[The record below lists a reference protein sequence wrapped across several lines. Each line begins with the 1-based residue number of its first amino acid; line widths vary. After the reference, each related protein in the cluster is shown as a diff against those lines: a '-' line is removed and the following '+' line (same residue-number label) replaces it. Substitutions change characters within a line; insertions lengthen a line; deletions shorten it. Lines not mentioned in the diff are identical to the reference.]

1 MLLKISEDY
10 DINEVIKVLQENGFS
25 DVKKTCW
32 QTELI
37 DCEVEYR
44 KENDSK
50 EYSDE
55 AIKKTEE
62 AFREILDEDLD
73 STAIDNEYLSRKW
86 MELLEEFSK

>member
-10 DINEVIKVLQENGFS
+10 DINEVIKVLQENGFG
-25 DVKKTCW
+25 DAKKTCW

-37 DCEVEYR
+37 ECEIEYR

-50 EYSDE
+50 EYSEE

-73 STAIDNEYLSRKW
+73 GTAIDNEYLSRKW
-86 MELLEEFSK
+86 MELLEEYSK